1 MEWGEPEM
9 TKEEYIKAFV
19 EGAKWWEYEKTR
31 FTMWQ
36 SDQQKAEREAWERWG
51 RNERNNKMF

>member
-1 MEWGEPEM
+1 M

-19 EGAKWWEYEKTR
+19 DGAKWWEYEKTR